1 MNGSPTHAN
10 HAASLKYILHYLQ
23 KKLANNAYSGV

>member
-10 HAASLKYILHYLQ
+10 RAAPLKYIFHYLQ